1 MGFKELG
8 KFRQVGEGQEGRDK
22 EGELL
27 GEKHTAKKGL
37 VSQPHKTQH
46 SLFCFPSL
54 LGQDLHLQ
62 TELELTL

>member
-8 KFRQVGEGQEGRDK
+8 KFWPVGERQEGRDK

-27 GEKHTAKKGL
+27 GEKQMGKKGQ
-37 VSQPHKTQH
+37 VSQPQKSEHF
-46 SLFCFPSL
+46 LICFLSL